1 MSPSLPRRPPREE
14 DFTGRLRDE
23 RVASWL
29 GVALGV
35 AFGIAFVTGV
45 LSHLIQHPPWWFGW
59 PTRPVSL
66 YRVTQGLH
74 VIAGTV
80 AIPLLLAK
88 LYSVYPKLFTWPP
101 VRSMAHALERASVL
115 LLVASAFF
123 ELATGLLNIAQ
134 VYPWSFFFPAAHYAA
149 AYVVMGSILVHV
161 AVKLPVIRR
170 ALGERL
176 DQDEPVD
183 GLPGRRTFLVG
194 TGAAALAAYLAT
206 AGQTVPLLRRVSVLA
221 PRSGG
226 GSQGLPVNKSAVA
239 AGVVESA
246 RDAGYRLV
254 VRGRAGEVRLALAD
268 LQAMPQHEE
277 DLPIACVEG
286 WSATGRWTGVR
297 VSDLLDLVG
306 APSDADVEVASLQQR
321 GLYRASVLPGAHARD
336 PLTLLALRLNGEPL
350 DLDHGYPCRVIAPS
364 RPGVLQT
371 KWVSSLRVPA

>member
-1 MSPSLPRRPPREE
+1 MKPSLPRRPPREE
-14 DFTGRLRDE
+14 DFFGHLRDE
-23 RVASWL
+23 RVAARL
-29 GVALGV
+29 GLALGL

-45 LSHLIQHPPWWFGW
+45 LSHLIQHPPWWFSW

-101 VRSMAHALERASVL
+101 VRSVPHALERASVL
-115 LLVASAFF
+115 VLVASAFF

-134 VYPWSFFFPAAHYAA
+134 AYPWSFFFPAAHYAV

-176 DQDEPVD
+176 DQHEPVD
-183 GLPGRRTFLVG
+183 GLPGRRAFLAG

-206 AGQTVPLLRRVSVLA
+206 AGQTVPLLRHVSVLA
-221 PRSGG
+221 PRTGEG
-226 GSQGLPVNKSAVA
+226 PQGLPVNKSAAA
-239 AGVVESA
+239 AGVLDIA
-246 RDAGYRLV
+246 RDPGYRLV
-254 VRGRAGEVRLALAD
+254 VSGPAGETRLSLAE

-286 WSATGRWTGVR
+286 WSAVGRWTGVR

-306 APSDADVEVASLQQR
+306 APPNADVAVESLQPR
-321 GLYRASVLPGAHARD
+321 GLYRASVLPSVHARD
-336 PLTLLALRLNGEPL
+336 PLTLLALSLNGEPL
-350 DLDHGYPCRVIAPS
+350 DPDHGFPCRVIAPS

-371 KWVSSLRVPA
+371 KWVASLRVRA